1 MLGVNKRKLTFI
13 EKELLNLHKENI
25 RKYKVAIENIE
36 YVYESYS
43 WGYRPTMF
51 EHLKDD
57 LKDIYKEY
65 NEIKLKFLFKKNKNI
80 RPSKSKILGKQRIND
95 NKNNLR
101 IEF

>member
-1 MLGVNKRKLTFI
+1 MFGANKRKLTFI

-25 RKYKVAIENIE
+25 QKYKTAIENIE
-36 YVYESYS
+36 YVYESYG

-80 RPSKSKILGKQRIND
+80 RPSKSKILDKKRIND

>member
-1 MLGVNKRKLTFI
+1 MFGANKRKFTFI

-25 RKYKVAIENIE
+25 RKYKTAIENIE
-36 YVYESYS
+36 YVYESYN
-43 WGYRPTMF
+43 WGYRTTMF

-57 LKDIYKEY
+57 LKDIYREY
-65 NEIKLKFLFKKNKNI
+65 NIAKIKILFKKNKNI
-80 RPSKSKILGKQRIND
+80 RPSKNKILGKKRSSD